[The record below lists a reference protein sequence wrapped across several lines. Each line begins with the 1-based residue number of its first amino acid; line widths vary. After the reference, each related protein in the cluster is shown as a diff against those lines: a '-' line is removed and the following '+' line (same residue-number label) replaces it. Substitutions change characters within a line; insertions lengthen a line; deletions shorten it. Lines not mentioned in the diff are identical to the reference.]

1 MAFLEHHRLAGSGVG
16 WLDVHLLAATALA
29 GTTLWTRDQRLR
41 QVATRLRLTPAEVR

>member
-1 MAFLEHHRLAGSGVG
+1 MAFLERHRLARSGVG